1 MSTKSDRINRQRIMD
16 IKGHNEIIMRDIKK
30 DRVLIKGHSHVLPKE
45 ILNGFNNEIGF
56 YVNKVDPNKYFKGTM

>member
-30 DRVLIKGHSHVLPKE
+30 DRVLIKKSVK
-45 ILNGFNNEIGF
+45 
-56 YVNKVDPNKYFKGTM
+56 K